1 MLLRVCMYERMKYVH
16 VYGVCLYV
24 CVVCA
29 CVFYPYTFMCT
40 CLLVGGG
47 VGGKG
52 EEVDDCTSC
61 V

>member
-1 MLLRVCMYERMKYVH
+1 MYMCMVFVCVL
-16 VYGVCLYV
+16 CLYV

-47 VGGKG
+47 VGWEKG